1 MSDMDAVPVAAQSK
15 VVNDAAELPVT
26 QIADEKLNFV
36 GDSQAISLGTTL
48 GYSSKFQNHYEPDGG
63 NSSATNAFR
72 SNYTFVVPS
81 NQGMTDS
88 NPRLRVSF
96 DLYIYDDRSQEAGAA
111 VTQASIVDRIAPS
124 TLMVNQMITSATVKM
139 GDLSRST
146 SPYQLVNVI
155 ARSLDKATLAQI
167 SPVHQA
173 DTTWEFNA
181 RAVGLAKSVLQWG
194 VSDDSVLEARG
205 LGKNYRAVLETVDA
219 GTKIPNN
226 NITPAND
233 YVKIHMEISECLL
246 ARPFQYMMG
255 GNARPFVDHPQM
267 NVNLQM
273 RNNLINKMFNT
284 SSDWSGNYQLAL
296 SNCQIHFD
304 VFTYNTHLNF
314 LKKVPKQIFYNSVDF
329 ELHEEPKL
337 DNPITDE
344 GVHTFNNYQLQ
355 TCPSWFAVCLVDSQ
369 YGEAS
374 NTPHRTLAIN
384 NIKVQLRSQGSI
396 LGELTQD
403 DIFRLSEKNGSNSE
417 YASFT
422 NLDVTVGGE
431 DKVYGSN
438 GWFLFRLSDLNTP
451 ETIQSNSADPISIRV
466 QVSYDKPP
474 TFAMSKGYKAQL
486 FCAYDKII
494 VNTRGAPIEWR
505 EDSAAVDPEKVARP
519 SNYSFA
525 NMNYSKN
532 ILGGR
537 RRKVMQFFKRAFNR
551 AKDLGRKVVDFGK
564 KAKAKFDEVKPAIRK
579 ARQAVSQY
587 LPDEVNELADRV
599 GAGLLTSGGSLLTS
613 GGKKVTKAQ
622 LTKLRK
628 QLGMR

>member
-1 MSDMDAVPVAAQSK
+1 MSDMDNVPVAAQRK
-15 VVNDAAELPVT
+15 IVNDVSELPVT
-26 QIADEKLNFV
+26 QIADAKLNFT
-36 GDSQAISLGTTL
+36 GDSEALTLGTTL

-63 NSSATNAFR
+63 NSNANSGFR

-88 NPRLRVSF
+88 NPRLRVGF
-96 DLYIYDDRSQEAGAA
+96 DLYIYDKTNA
-111 VTQASIVDRIAPS
+111 VDVGQTDIVNKIAPS
-124 TLMVNQMITSATVKM
+124 CFMVNQMITSATVKL

-146 SPYQLVNVI
+146 PPYQLANAV
-155 ARSLDKATLAQI
+155 ARSLDRATLAQL
-167 SPVHQA
+167 SPVFQA
-173 DTTWEFNA
+173 DNTWEYNTA
-181 RAVGLAKSVLQWG
+181 ALGLAKSVLQWG
-194 VSDDSVLEARG
+194 VNDDSVMEARG
-205 LGKNYRAVLETVDA
+205 PGKNYRATLEAINA
-219 GTKIPNN
+219 GVKIPNN
-226 NITPAND
+226 NVTPTKK
-233 YVKIHMEISECLL
+233 YVKLHIEISEALL

-273 RNNLINKMFNT
+273 RNNLIAKMFNVA
-284 SSDWSGNYQLAL
+284 SDWSGNFDFAL
-296 SNCQIHFD
+296 SNCNIHLD

-329 ELHEEPKL
+329 ELHEEPVL
-337 DNPITDE
+337 SSPIINAGT
-344 GVHTFNNYQLQ
+344 HTFQNYQLQ
-355 TCPSWFAVCLVDSQ
+355 SCPSWFALCLVDSQ
-369 YGEAS
+369 YGES
-374 NTPHRTLAIN
+374 SVVPHRTLAIN

-403 DIFRLSEKNGSNSE
+403 DIFRLSERNGSNSE

-422 NLDVTVGGE
+422 NLDVTVGGA

-438 GWFLFRLSDLNTP
+438 GWLLFRLSDLNTP

-466 QVSYDKPP
+466 QVSYDAPP
-474 TFAMSKGYKAQL
+474 TVAMSNGFKAQL

-532 ILGGR
+532 VLGGR
-537 RRKVMQFFKRAFNR
+537 RRKVMEFFKRAFNK

-564 KAKAKFDEVKPAIRK
+564 KAKAKFDEAKPALRK

-587 LPDEVNELADRV
+587 LPNEVNDMAERV

-613 GGKKVTKAQ
+613 GGKRATKAQ
-622 LTKLRK
+622 LNRLRK
-628 QLGMR
+628 ELGMRQ

>member
-1 MSDMDAVPVAAQSK
+1 MSDMDNVPVAAQSK
-15 VVNDAAELPVT
+15 VVDDVSELPVT

-36 GDSQAISLGTTL
+36 GDSQAITLGTTL

-96 DLYIYDDRSQEAGAA
+96 DVYIYDSQNNGAVA
-111 VTQASIVDRIAPS
+111 QTDIVNKVAPS
-124 TLMVNQMITSATVKM
+124 TFMVNSMITSSTVKM
-139 GDLSRST
+139 GDLSRSS
-146 SPYQLVNVI
+146 SPYQLVNLI
-155 ARSLDKATLAQI
+155 ARSLDRATLAQI
-167 SPVHQA
+167 SPVFQA
-173 DTTWEFNA
+173 DNTWEFNTA
-181 RAVGLAKSVLQWG
+181 ANGLAKSVLQWG
-194 VSDDSVLEARG
+194 VNDDSIMEARG
-205 LGKNYRAVLETVDA
+205 PGKNYRATLEKVDA
-219 GTKIPNN
+219 NTPIPNN
-226 NITPAND
+226 NVTPTQD
-233 YVKIHMEISECLL
+233 YVKLHIEISEALL

-255 GNARPFVDHPQM
+255 GNARPFVDHPQL

-273 RNNLINKMFNT
+273 RNNLIDKMFNT
-284 SSDWSGNYQLAL
+284 SSDWNGDYAFAL
-296 SNCQIHFD
+296 SDCQIHFD

-337 DNPITDE
+337 DNPITTK

-374 NTPHRTLAIN
+374 GTPHRTLAIN

-403 DIFRLSEKNGSNSE
+403 DIFRLSERNGSNSE

-422 NLDVTVGGE
+422 NLDVTVGGAS
-431 DKVYGSN
+431 KVYGSN
-438 GWFLFRLSDLNTP
+438 GWLLFRLSDLNTP

-466 QVSYDKPP
+466 QVAYDEPP
-474 TFAMSKGYKAQL
+474 TAAMSQGYKAQL

-494 VNTRGAPIEWR
+494 VNTRGAAIEWR
-505 EDSAAVDPEKVARP
+505 EDSASVDPEKVAKP
-519 SNYSFA
+519 SNYTFS

-532 ILGGR
+532 VLGGR
-537 RRKVMQFFKRAFNR
+537 RRKVMQFFKRAFNK

-564 KAKAKFDEVKPAIRK
+564 KAKAKFDKVKPALRK
-579 ARQAVSQY
+579 ARQAVSEY
-587 LPDEVNELADRV
+587 LPDEVNDLAERV

-613 GGKKVTKAQ
+613 GGKKLTKAQ
-622 LTKLRK
+622 LMKLRK
-628 QLGMR
+628 QLNM